1 MLSFLDSLVV
11 GQLRVVA
18 HQILD
23 QAEGADVRQSCIAQ
37 HLIPLINL
45 DVPTLAQSHLPAIL
59 GKVD

>member
-1 MLSFLDSLVV
+1 MLSLLYSLVV

-23 QAEGADVRQSCIAQ
+23 QAEGANVWQSGVAE

-45 DVPTLAQSHLPAIL
+45 HVPKSRRH
-59 GKVD
+59 